1 MKDAKTAEHLSKSG
15 DVIVSPYMWSY
26 CEEKDY
32 SFSLMEDQ
40 QHVKVTLC
48 VMCVKKQSPLSDLNL
63 PIHSSPPLKM
73 ANNGSAKILNCQNS

>member
-48 VMCVKKQSPLSDLNL
+48 MMCEKKTVPALILES

-73 ANNGSAKILNCQNS
+73 ANNGSAKILN